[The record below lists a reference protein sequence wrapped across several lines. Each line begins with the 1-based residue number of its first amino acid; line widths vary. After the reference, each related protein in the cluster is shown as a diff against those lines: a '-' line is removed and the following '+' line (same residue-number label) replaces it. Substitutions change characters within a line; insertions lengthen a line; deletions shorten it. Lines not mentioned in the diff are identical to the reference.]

1 MTVSVAAVLHSEW
14 LKIRSVRAS
23 YGSLLAVLGVTLA
36 LTLLVHAVVGG
47 PDDGTDPV
55 YGAFQ
60 AVNYAQVAALA
71 FGATAVSSEYAHG
84 ALRVSLA
91 AVPRRGLLYGSKV
104 AVVAGAGLVVGTVTG
119 FATFLVGQGFA
130 GAEDRLG
137 LGDTGVLRACLGTGV
152 YLMLMALLAAGLT
165 FLLRS
170 AVAVLSVLVP
180 FILIASFVFG
190 AGTDDDGGFAAY
202 LPDRAGQQVLHQV
215 PGGPLGAW
223 GGVGVLA
230 LWAGSALL
238 AGCVALR
245 RRDA

>member
-1 MTVSVAAVLHSEW
+1 MSVVAVLRSEW

-36 LTLLVHAVVGG
+36 LTVLVYAVVGG
-47 PDDGTDPV
+47 PDASTDPV
-55 YGAFQ
+55 FDAFQ

-119 FATFLVGQGFA
+119 FVAFLAGQGFA
-130 GAEDRLG
+130 GADSRLG
-137 LGDTGVLRACLGTGV
+137 LGDTGVVRACLGSGV
-152 YLMLMALLAAGLT
+152 YLMLMALFAAGLT

-190 AGTDDDGGFAAY
+190 ASTDGNGGFAAY
-202 LPDRAGQQVLHQV
+202 LPDRAGQQVLYQV
-215 PGGPLGAW
+215 PAGPLGAW
-223 GGVGVLA
+223 GGVGVLG
-230 LWAGSALL
+230 LWAGGALV
-238 AGCVALR
+238 AGYAALR